1 MTLEKVLNV
10 KAERV
15 RLSRLGNTRHYLTPY
30 KRAYTRIKKR
40 NMKLGFDN
48 LMTYADAA
56 KIAEIPNCHYCNV
69 ALNRLKHGKGS
80 QVSLMDRKDN
90 NKGYEKDNVVPCC
103 WRCNNGRGNL
113 FSYEEWYGMTGYL
126 RKPK

>member
-1 MTLEKVLNV
+1 
-10 KAERV
+10 
-15 RLSRLGNTRHYLTPY
+15 
-30 KRAYTRIKKR
+30 
-40 NMKLGFDN
+40 
-48 LMTYADAA
+48 
-56 KIAEIPNCHYCNV
+56 
-69 ALNRLKHGKGS
+69 
-80 QVSLMDRKDN
+80 MDRKDN